1 MTERSEGSRLR
12 SLADRPVVRKLA
24 RYAAASVV
32 GVVTGQALLLLFYSV
47 LDWAAVAANIV
58 SVAVSS
64 IPAYLVNRYW
74 VWQKRGRNS
83 LRAEV
88 IPFWLMALLG
98 LLLSSLLVAVVQ
110 RRTDSALALALAS
123 LSGFGVLWIAKFVV
137 LERVLFAP
145 VVTAIEEREA
155 VVTAIEE
162 REGDDPGEG
171 DPDADDFLDDPLVD
185 GGTGDAP
192 LGEAPDPDQRP
203 AANTSR

>member
-1 MTERSEGSRLR
+1 MSRIR

-32 GVVTGQALLLLFYSV
+32 GVVTGQALLYLGYSV
-47 LDWAAVAANIV
+47 LGWEAVTANVV

-88 IPFWLMALLG
+88 IPFWLMAFLG
-98 LLLSSLLVAVVQ
+98 LLLSSVLVAVVEG
-110 RRTDSALALALAS
+110 RTDSALALGLAS
-123 LSGFGVLWIAKFVV
+123 LSGFGVIWVAKFVV

-145 VVTAIEEREA
+145 VAHA
-155 VVTAIEE
+155 
-162 REGDDPGEG
+162 
-171 DPDADDFLDDPLVD
+171 LDDGAAEPH
-185 GGTGDAP
+185 
-192 LGEAPDPDQRP
+192 EP
-203 AANTSR
+203 AASTSP